1 MARYFYLL
9 FSLLLIT
16 TIGYGQ
22 TIQGKIIDE
31 SSGEGLPFA
40 NVILEKDG
48 VQKAGTTTDLDGNF
62 ILTGFDPGTY
72 GVRVVYV
79 GYQDK
84 LINGITVGSSKT
96 IPLDIQMAVPVDGGV
111 NLSEIV
117 VVEYRVPLIE
127 QDNTASGT
135 TVTAEEV
142 MKMPVKSVTSVIA
155 TTAGVGQSKE
165 GGATSFRGARENDDI
180 IFVDGVRTRR
190 STVPAADI
198 EQVQVITG
206 GLPAQ
211 YGDVTGGITNI
222 ITRGPSSKFSGN
234 LELETSEFLDAYGY
248 NSANLSFSGPLLT
261 KKNSEGKVL
270 RSIIGYRISGQYRNI
285 DEASPSFV
293 GAYTATDE
301 FLDLMREDP
310 LIFRNNR
317 YIPRGFFMSE
327 EDVVLTKARPNV
339 GRMDLNGNGK
349 VDIQPVSGLNFT
361 VGGNYN
367 FIDRAE
373 DVRAERSW
381 LLNSHK
387 HLQRYDQDWRVFAR
401 LRQKIGGSGLEELS
415 DEEKEER
422 SSATIQNINYTI
434 QVDYNKVNIERY
446 DPDHKDNL
454 FNYGYLGQYDRS
466 WTPAYGFN
474 QDSMRYE
481 QVGFSETFDDF
492 IPGGVNLAQEKY
504 LGYDID
510 PSVQQIP
517 QNGEMPSSLEYIYSS
532 GMHYNYGATRNNYF
546 QKIEENQFGVTAS
559 GGLDIVGKGKD
570 KSKHSILLGVIYE
583 QRTDRAYDIFP
594 APLWQLGRQLVRSD
608 WFLNTSDT
616 IFSTTGDTIS
626 FPLAYNNGSTFAN
639 SVRDMYSSEEYG
651 HFNSDFL
658 RPEDLSLDMFSADEL
673 NDNLPSIYLNYE
685 GYDYTGKKLGADV
698 SFEDFFTE
706 RDDRGDLYRPVA
718 PFAPIYTAF
727 FLQDKFTFRDI
738 YFNLGVRVDRY
749 DANTKVLADP
759 YTFNPIK
766 TVAETSELN
775 HADGVEDDWKVYA
788 EESGGQTVP
797 FAYRDGDTWY
807 TASGALI
814 NDPIAVY
821 RGRDIG
827 GSALYSRY
835 QNIQDENY
843 DPTGV
848 FVDYEPQINVMPRV
862 SFSFPISEDAGF
874 FAHYD
879 ILTRRPTTSNR
890 MNALD
895 YYNWVQRQNIYS
907 NNNPDLKPSK
917 TIDYQ
922 VGFQQKVS
930 ASSSVKLTAYYRE
943 QRSLIAARTY
953 TFADPVPTYVTFGN
967 RDFGTVKGFTFQYDL
982 RRTKNFKFK
991 LDYTLQFA
999 EGTSSSA
1006 TTSSRGTSQLGSVRP
1021 IFPYSFDQRHN
1032 IVGRIDFRY
1041 SEGDKYNGP
1050 KIAGKDIL
1058 ENFGVNI
1065 LAKFGSGRPY
1075 TRKQDPSPRSGT
1087 NTIGDFNGS
1096 RLPWTNQF
1104 DLRVDKDFFFGR
1116 KAGKKGLSLNVYLRV
1131 LNILNTGNIVGVY
1144 PYTQDPD
1151 NDGFLISAEGQTLL
1165 LSVESAQTYETL
1177 YNLRLLDDTN
1187 YGLPRRIRLGIITN
1201 F

>member
-1 MARYFYLL
+1 MARYFI
-9 FSLLLIT
+9 LLLSFIMIST
-16 TIGYGQ
+16 YGYSQ
-22 TIQGKIIDE
+22 TIQGRVVDE
-31 SSGEGLPFA
+31 GNGEGLPFA
-40 NVILEKDG
+40 NVVLEKDG
-48 VQKAGTTTDLDGNF
+48 VQKAGTTTDLDGNY

-72 GVRVVYV
+72 GVKVVYV

-84 LINGITVGSSKT
+84 LIEGITVGSSKT
-96 IPLDIQMAVPVDGGV
+96 IPLDVSMAVPAEGGISLDEV
-111 NLSEIV
+111 IV
-117 VVEYRVPLIE
+117 VAYKVPLIE
-127 QDNTASGT
+127 HDNTASGE

-155 TTAGVGQSKE
+155 TTAGVSQSKE
-165 GGATSFRGARENDDI
+165 GESTSFRGAREDDDI

-190 STVPAADI
+190 SSVPAADI

-206 GLPAQ
+206 GIPAQ

-222 ITRGPSSKFSGN
+222 VTRGPSSEFAGN
-234 LELETSEFLDAYGY
+234 LELETSEFLDPYGY
-248 NSANLSFSGPLLT
+248 NSVNLSFSGPLLN
-261 KKNSEGKVL
+261 KKDSDGNFL
-270 RSIIGYRISGQYRNI
+270 RSIIGYRISGQFRNL
-285 DEASPSFV
+285 EEPNPSYV
-293 GAYTATDE
+293 GAYKATDE
-301 FLDLMREDP
+301 FLDLVSEDP

-317 YIPRGFFMSE
+317 YIPRGYFMTE
-327 EDVVLTKARPNV
+327 EDFEFTKVRPNV

-349 VDIQPVSGLNFT
+349 IDIQPVSGLNFT
-361 VGGNYN
+361 IGGNYN
-367 FIDRAE
+367 LIDRAQ
-373 DVRAERSW
+373 DVRAERTW

-387 HLQRYDQDWRVFAR
+387 HLQRYDNDWRVFVR
-401 LRQKIGGSGLEELS
+401 LRQKIGGSGLEDMT

-422 SSATIQNINYTI
+422 SSSTIQNINYTL

-454 FNYGYLGQYDRS
+454 FNYGYLGQYERS

-474 QDSMRYE
+474 ADDQMWE
-481 QVGFSETFDDF
+481 QVGFTEALDDF

-510 PSVQQIP
+510 PASQAIP
-517 QNGEMPSSLEYIYSS
+517 ENGTMPSSLEYIYASNL
-532 GMHYNYGATRNNYF
+532 HYNYGATAANYF
-546 QKIEENQFGVTAS
+546 QTIEENQFSVTAS
-559 GGLDIVGKGKD
+559 GGLDIVGKGKE

-583 QRTDRAYDIFP
+583 QRVDRSYDIFP
-594 APLWQLGRQLVRSD
+594 AAIWQLGRQLVRSD
-608 WFLNTSDT
+608 WELDT
-616 IFSTTGDTIS
+616 DSPIVSGDTIS

-639 SVRDMYSSEEYG
+639 EVRSLYASTPTG
-651 HFNSDFL
+651 HFNTDFL
-658 RPEDLSLDMFSADEL
+658 TPEDLDLGMFSADEL
-673 NDNLPSIYLNYE
+673 NNSLSSIRLNYE
-685 GYDYTGKKLGADV
+685 GYDYTGKKLGSDV

-706 RDDRGDLYRPVA
+706 VDERGDLYRPVA

-727 FLQDKFTFRDI
+727 FLQDKFTFKDV

-766 TVAETSELN
+766 TVAETPDIN
-775 HADGVEDDWKVYA
+775 HAEGAEDDWKVYSEGTA
-788 EESGGQTVP
+788 GGQPVP
-797 FAYRDGDTWY
+797 FAYRDGDDWY

-814 NDPIAVY
+814 NDPIALY
-821 RGRDIG
+821 GGRNIG
-827 GSALYSRY
+827 SLALYDRY
-835 QNIQDENY
+835 QNIKDKDY
-843 DPTGV
+843 DPSGV
-848 FVDYEPQINVMPRV
+848 FVDYEPQINIMPRI

-879 ILTRRPTTSNR
+879 ILTRRPSTSNQ
-890 MNALD
+890 MNVLD
-895 YYNWVQRQNIYS
+895 YYNWFERQNLYN

-922 VGFQQKVS
+922 VGFQQRVS
-930 ASSSVKLTAYYRE
+930 QSSSVKLTAYYRE
-943 QRSLIAARTY
+943 QRDLIASRTY
-953 TFADPVPTYVTFGN
+953 TYADPVPTYVTFGN
-967 RDFGTVKGFTFQYDL
+967 RDFGTVKGLTFQYDL

-1006 TTSSRGTSQLGSVRP
+1006 STSSRGTSQLGSVRP

-1041 SEGDKYNGP
+1041 GAGDKYNGP
-1050 KIAGKDIL
+1050 KLAGRNIL

-1065 LAKFGSGRPY
+1065 LTKFGSGRPY
-1075 TRKQDPSPRSGT
+1075 TRKRDPAPRDGA

-1104 DLRVDKDFFFGR
+1104 DLRVDKDFFFG
-1116 KAGKKGLSLNVYLRV
+1116 KKSGKKGLSLNVYLRV
-1131 LNILNTGNIVGVY
+1131 LNLLNTRNIVGVY

-1151 NDGFLISAEGQTLL
+1151 NDGFLLSAQGQTV
-1165 LSVESAQTYETL
+1165 LSAAEDPGTYEML
-1177 YNLRLLDDTN
+1177 YNLRLLDDSN
-1187 YGLPRRIRLGIITN
+1187 FGLPRRIRLGIITN